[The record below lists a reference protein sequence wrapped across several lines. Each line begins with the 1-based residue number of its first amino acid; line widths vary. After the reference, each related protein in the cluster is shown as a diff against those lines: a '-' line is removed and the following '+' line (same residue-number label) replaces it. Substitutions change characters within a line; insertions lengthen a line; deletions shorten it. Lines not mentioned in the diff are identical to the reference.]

1 MNMRVGN
8 RYEYDPIQDLLD
20 KKGFG
25 TVYRAVDTLE
35 NKVVALKCIP
45 PDLLPT
51 HYSLS
56 DEILRVKYHSHEHLI
71 KYYDVLEEE
80 LPVEITA
87 LPEGEVPET
96 PDLTSSLVKT
106 EEKMTFQVVVMEYVE
121 GQTLDKYPI
130 YNLTEETLQFLLRDI
145 LEGLHYLHDHRIIH
159 RDFRQTKIII
169 QEKAGQLIP
178 KILYFGLSN
187 QLNLYMSNYGYL
199 PPERLGKYDEMIT
212 EMSDIWMFGVL
223 VYELLTNQL
232 PFGSIK
238 DGLANDTIMVNVLGG
253 QMTGDTSYLIPPYK
267 TIVEKCL
274 ENDPSQRFQEV
285 SEILTYFPAQAQP
298 LSTEEDNP
306 TESTSEIAEKTVNE
320 DTSKYSNFETTG
332 GFGDTLD
339 DNVDEIAEKTANE
352 DTSKYSSFETTR
364 GFGDTLDDRIVAD
377 NNTPTSQEEED
388 YIYGTED
395 YEPVVIGEPQYVP
408 SEAET
413 TQEPATKIKDKSL
426 LDTLDETTSF
436 DEQKE
441 KRVNRLL
448 WIVLILSTT
457 LALFAIFFLIQYDSK
472 KTQLDD
478 AHYQTKTLVSINS
491 VSFLT

>member
-1 MNMRVGN
+1 MRVGN
-8 RYEYDPIQDLLD
+8 RYEYDPTHDLLD

-56 DEILRVKYHSHEHLI
+56 DEILRVKYHNHDHLV
-71 KYYDVLEEE
+71 KYYDVIEAE

-96 PDLTSSLVKT
+96 PDLTSSLIKT
-106 EEKMTFQVVVMEYVE
+106 EESMMFQVVVMEYVE

-130 YNLTEETLQFLLRDI
+130 YNLTEETLQYLLKDI

-169 QEKAGQLIP
+169 QENAGRLVP

-187 QLNLYMSNYGYL
+187 QLNQYMSNYGYL

-212 EMSDIWMFGVL
+212 EVSDIWMFGVL

-232 PFGSIK
+232 PFGSTR
-238 DGLANDTIMVNVLGG
+238 DGLANDTIMLNILGG
-253 QMTGDTSYLIPPYK
+253 QMVGDTTYLIPPYK

-274 ENDPSQRFQEV
+274 ENDPSQRFQQV
-285 SEILTYFPAQAQP
+285 SEILTYFPAQPESQP
-298 LSTEEDNP
+298 IQEKEEQDEPAITPEPVVQTND
-306 TESTSEIAEKTVNE
+306 EDASE
-320 DTSKYSNFETTG
+320 
-332 GFGDTLD
+332 
-339 DNVDEIAEKTANE
+339 
-352 DTSKYSSFETTR
+352 YSSFETTR
-364 GFGDTLDDRIVAD
+364 GFGDTMDESI
-377 NNTPTSQEEED
+377 TSSSEINQDEEE
-388 YIYGTED
+388 YIFGTENH
-395 YEPVVIGEPQYVP
+395 EPVIIGEPQYVP
-408 SEAET
+408 SEIET
-413 TQEPATKIKDKSL
+413 SQEPQTKIKDKSL
-426 LDTLDETTSF
+426 LDTLDETTDF
-436 DEQKE
+436 DERKE

-457 LALFAIFFLIQYDSK
+457 LALFAIFFLIKYDHKETRLDKQYQQLY
-472 KTQLDD
+472 TQN
-478 AHYQTKTLVSINS
+478 KTLAESYPTRVL
-491 VSFLT
+491 F

>member
-1 MNMRVGN
+1 MRVGN

-51 HYSLS
+51 HYSLF
-56 DEILRVKYHSHEHLI
+56 DEILKVKYHGHEHLV
-71 KYYDVLEEE
+71 KYYDVLEAE

-87 LPEGEVPET
+87 LPEGDVPET
-96 PDLTSSLVKT
+96 LDLTSSLVKT
-106 EEKMTFQVVVMEYVE
+106 EETMTFQVVVMEYIE

-130 YNLTEETLQFLLRDI
+130 YNLTEETLQYLLRDI

-169 QEKAGQLIP
+169 QEKAGQLTP

-187 QLNLYMSNYGYL
+187 QLNQYMSNYGYL
-199 PPERLGKYDEMIT
+199 PPERLGKYDEIIT

-232 PFGSIK
+232 PFGSTK
-238 DGLANDTIMVNVLGG
+238 DGLANDTIMLNILGG
-253 QMTGDTSYLIPPYK
+253 QIIGDTSYLIPPYK
-267 TIVEKCL
+267 DIVEKCL
-274 ENDPSQRFQEV
+274 ENDPSQRFQQV
-285 SEILTYFPAQAQP
+285 SEILAFFPTQPQSQSLSEEEAQVNKQKPEITSQADTQ
-298 LSTEEDNP
+298 
-306 TESTSEIAEKTVNE
+306 ESPS
-320 DTSKYSNFETTG
+320 
-332 GFGDTLD
+332 
-339 DNVDEIAEKTANE
+339 
-352 DTSKYSSFETTR
+352 YSSFETTR
-364 GFGDTLDDRIVAD
+364 GFGDTVDDSINPVSD
-377 NNTPTSQEEED
+377 KNEED
-388 YIYGTED
+388 YIYGTKD

-408 SEAET
+408 SEEEAA
-413 TQEPATKIKDKSL
+413 QKPSTKIKDKSL

-457 LALFAIFFLIQYDSK
+457 LALFAIYFLIKYDSTK
-472 KTQLDD
+472 AQIDRS
-478 AHYQTKTLVSINS
+478 HYQTKTLAEFNS
-491 VSFLT
+491 AKIFV